1 MADREAILFAND
13 AFYLAFN
20 NRDFAAM
27 DALWSGEAQVSCI
40 HPGGGPI
47 FDREAVMESWRSIL
61 GNESVVPIRFHAP
74 RVRVL
79 GDCAIV
85 VCFEEIA
92 GNMLIAANMF
102 QRQGRDQDH
111 EWKMVHHQAGPTAES
126 PPRAARSDKG
136 PIVFN

>member
-20 NRDFAAM
+20 NRDFEAM
-27 DALWSGEAQVSCI
+27 DALWSGEAPVSCI

-47 FDREAVMESWRSIL
+47 FDREAVMASWRSIL
-61 GNESVVPIRFHAP
+61 GNESSAPIRCHAP
-74 RVRVL
+74 QVRLLDDYAV
-79 GDCAIV
+79 V

-92 GNMLIAANMF
+92 GNMLIATNLF
-102 QRQGRDQDH
+102 TRQGR